1 MKIGVVHGRF
11 QPLHLGHVRDYILL
25 AKSRCDYLIVGI
37 TNSDSL
43 HILDNDK
50 NPHRSKGENNPLSF
64 IERLEMIK
72 GSLVAEGIG
81 LNEFDIVPFPIN
93 IPQLI
98 PNYVPKGAVHF
109 ITIFDDWGRD
119 KVAKLLVQKMNVVV
133 LFEKPER
140 EKKISSTLIRDLIV
154 EGDLSWRELVPET
167 VVQHVERIDLKNRI
181 VQLRKYK

>member
-1 MKIGVVHGRF
+1 
-11 QPLHLGHVRDYILL
+11 
-25 AKSRCDYLIVGI
+25 
-37 TNSDSL
+37 
-43 HILDNDK
+43 
-50 NPHRSKGENNPLSF
+50 LSF